1 MDNVFCGLEFNWS
14 AFGEF
19 VRTTANFSTA
29 IVAILALILGKKY
42 FDVGQ
47 TNSINVAFFN
57 KKNDAISVVVSNL
70 SELKRLL
77 CKLLDSS
84 TPQIE
89 IENLL
94 KQIANENTDV
104 NTSMKTAQYVEGVLD
119 VRSRYLAWYEKWFVD
134 AEDSGMASNLLDESK
149 RKKTTDQ
156 IKSGIESELDAICKD
171 CESLRLK
178 NKPEVAFK
186 FFKKLNW

>member
-1 MDNVFCGLEFNWS
+1 MGQ
-14 AFGEF
+14 
-19 VRTTANFSTA
+19 
-29 IVAILALILGKKY
+29 KY

-149 RKKTTDQ
+149 RKKTTEQ
-156 IKSGIESELDAICKD
+156 IKSGIESELDTICKN

-178 NKPEVAFK
+178 NKPKVAFK